1 MAIKDL
7 IAIPI
12 EEKNRWWLLDGWWQK
27 KKQLKRKQKVI
38 KIKKNLKSGDG
49 YWMAADSGGAR
60 RWGPPPW

>member
-12 EEKNRWWLLDGWWQK
+12 EEKNRWWLLDGCWQK
-27 KKQLKRKQKVI
+27 KTI
-38 KIKKNLKSGDG
+38 KKKTKSDKNKKNLKSGDG

-60 RWGPPPW
+60 RWGAPPW

>member
-12 EEKNRWWLLDGWWQK
+12 EKKTGDGYWMVDDK

-38 KIKKNLKSGDG
+38 IIKKNLKSGDG

>member
-12 EEKNRWWLLDGWWQK
+12 EEKK
-27 KKQLKRKQKVI
+27 T
-38 KIKKNLKSGDG
+38 GDG